1 MGPVIYVNKTDRS
14 IICKASIWWLWC
26 NKNKIC
32 QKWLPK
38 TPILRTFNACTYIMD
53 LTVGPWAD
61 VKNDFT
67 WKIIIV
73 LKVRDGHG
81 E

>member
-1 MGPVIYVNKTDRS
+1 MVNVQNYTKRVMIS
-14 IICKASIWWLWC
+14 S
-26 NKNKIC
+26 
-32 QKWLPK
+32 
-38 TPILRTFNACTYIMD
+38 

-61 VKNDFT
+61 VKNGFT

-73 LKVRDGHG
+73 LKVRGGHG

>member
-1 MGPVIYVNKTDRS
+1 MTSKIFEFYKNDR
-14 IICKASIWWLWC
+14 II
-26 NKNKIC
+26 
-32 QKWLPK
+32 
-38 TPILRTFNACTYIMD
+38 

-61 VKNDFT
+61 VKNGFT

-73 LKVRDGHG
+73 LKVRGGHG

>member
-1 MGPVIYVNKTDRS
+1 MSNFESFR
-14 IICKASIWWLWC
+14 
-26 NKNKIC
+26 NKI
-32 QKWLPK
+32 QKQNSYEK
-38 TPILRTFNACTYIMD
+38 YV

>member
-1 MGPVIYVNKTDRS
+1 M
-14 IICKASIWWLWC
+14 
-26 NKNKIC
+26 
-32 QKWLPK
+32 
-38 TPILRTFNACTYIMD
+38 F

-61 VKNDFT
+61 VKNGFT

>member
-1 MGPVIYVNKTDRS
+1 
-14 IICKASIWWLWC
+14 
-26 NKNKIC
+26 
-32 QKWLPK
+32 
-38 TPILRTFNACTYIMD
+38 MD
-53 LTVGPWAD
+53 SVDDYLISLYLTVGPWAD
-61 VKNDFT
+61 VKSDFT

>member
-1 MGPVIYVNKTDRS
+1 MRRQRSDFGFRELMGTKHDLKYNDVMIVY
-14 IICKASIWWLWC
+14 
-26 NKNKIC
+26 
-32 QKWLPK
+32 
-38 TPILRTFNACTYIMD
+38 

-61 VKNDFT
+61 VKNGFT

-73 LKVRDGHG
+73 LKVRGGHG

>member
-1 MGPVIYVNKTDRS
+1 MDLFS
-14 IICKASIWWLWC
+14 IVRDETTMASAVHCHSELG
-26 NKNKIC
+26 KIS
-32 QKWLPK
+32 
-38 TPILRTFNACTYIMD
+38 I

>member
-1 MGPVIYVNKTDRS
+1 MSGSAENLSDSKCHLISGMKYIYNCPFYWGK
-14 IICKASIWWLWC
+14 
-26 NKNKIC
+26 
-32 QKWLPK
+32 
-38 TPILRTFNACTYIMD
+38 MD
-53 LTVGPWAD
+53 LFEAKQILTVGPWAD

>member
-1 MGPVIYVNKTDRS
+1 MQAGARS
-14 IICKASIWWLWC
+14 IFV
-26 NKNKIC
+26 
-32 QKWLPK
+32 QKL
-38 TPILRTFNACTYIMD
+38 AGSAEE

-61 VKNDFT
+61 VKNGFT

-73 LKVRDGHG
+73 LKVRGGHG

>member
-1 MGPVIYVNKTDRS
+1 M
-14 IICKASIWWLWC
+14 
-26 NKNKIC
+26 KIGFEGF
-32 QKWLPK
+32 QVSLIKDSF
-38 TPILRTFNACTYIMD
+38 LRA

>member
-1 MGPVIYVNKTDRS
+1 MD
-14 IICKASIWWLWC
+14 
-26 NKNKIC
+26 
-32 QKWLPK
+32 
-38 TPILRTFNACTYIMD
+38 LRFTYFEGFVEKFA

>member
-1 MGPVIYVNKTDRS
+1 MAYEVIFGLIRFFVIDVF
-14 IICKASIWWLWC
+14 A
-26 NKNKIC
+26 
-32 QKWLPK
+32 
-38 TPILRTFNACTYIMD
+38 

-73 LKVRDGHG
+73 LKVRGGNG
-81 E
+81 ELKFS